1 MPQDGL
7 LKMPPRRKNKK
18 RSRRRFTGINVLDA
32 AQAYA
37 QLSIWSQALTNLNP
51 VEFVLSPSGGGSTAI
66 TLTEVFGMGSQGG
79 GGISEAWGSRYGGRS
94 AMDAIAYNFKENWLQ
109 AAISST
115 LTGIGFTAAKKLTK
129 SPRRMAN
136 KAIKQLGLGSM
147 VRV

>member
-1 MPQDGL
+1 M
-7 LKMPPRRKNKK
+7 
-18 RSRRRFTGINVLDA
+18 LDA

-37 QLSIWSQALTNLNP
+37 QLTIWSKALTELNP
-51 VEFVLSPSGGGSTAI
+51 IEFVTETGSGGGSRNL
-66 TLTEVFGMGSQGG
+66 TLRELLGMGANAGSGVSSNYASVFGGEG
-79 GGISEAWGSRYGGRS
+79 
-94 AMDAIAYNFKENWLQ
+94 AMDVLAYNFKKNWLEASIQ
-109 AAISST
+109 ST

>member
-1 MPQDGL
+1 
-7 LKMPPRRKNKK
+7 
-18 RSRRRFTGINVLDA
+18 
-32 AQAYA
+32 
-37 QLSIWSQALTNLNP
+37 
-51 VEFVLSPSGGGSTAI
+51 
-66 TLTEVFGMGSQGG
+66 MGSQGG
-79 GGISEAWGSRYGGRS
+79 GGISEAWGSRYCGRS
-94 AMDAIAYNFKENWLQ
+94 AIEAIAYKFKENWLQ